1 LAGNQGKEVSMKK
14 TTCLMAAVALLA
26 AGFFTGCETLEGHEG
41 AVVGSAVGAA
51 GGALIGSAA
60 AGSGNRGTGAAIGGV
75 VGGVA
80 GGVAGDQL
88 HDKK

>member
-1 LAGNQGKEVSMKK
+1 MK
-14 TTCLMAAVALLA
+14 TMTCLMAVGALVS
-26 AGFFTGCETLEGHEG
+26 AGWIAGCETLEGHEG
-41 AVVGSAVGAA
+41 AVIGSAAGAA

-60 AGSGNRGTGAAIGGV
+60 AGHGNRGTGDVIGCV